1 MNGRV
6 AAWFFVSAGLTLA
19 LGTLAPV
26 CAQDA
31 LPPGPGMFSMPL
43 EKVGANND
51 PMRVFVYRPARW
63 TNEDRIVVVMH
74 GRDRDADR
82 YRDEWQPHAEEHN
95 LLLVVPEFSN
105 AKFPGAGTYNFG
117 NVADRKANPQPRA
130 SWTFA
135 VIDKVFAE
143 AKARSGA
150 RRQRYGFFGHSAG
163 AQFVHRYLIFA
174 SATDADVII
183 AANAGAYTMPTHDV
197 DFPWGLKGADV
208 GRADLAKAF
217 ARNVVILL
225 GARDMDP
232 NHSSLPRNPG
242 AMAQGPHRLARGQ
255 KFFATAKATA
265 EALGVSFRW
274 RLEIVPGVAHS
285 NKGMSARAA
294 AIIAAGGS

>member
-1 MNGRV
+1 M
-6 AAWFFVSAGLTLA
+6 LA
-19 LGTLAPV
+19 LGASAPARAQEPLA
-26 CAQDA
+26 A
-31 LPPGPGMFSMPL
+31 GPGMFTMPL
-43 EKVGANND
+43 EKIGANGD

-74 GRDRDADR
+74 GRERDADR

-117 NVADRKANPQPRA
+117 NVADRKGRPQPRA
-130 SWTFA
+130 SWSFG

-143 AKARSGA
+143 ARARSGA
-150 RRQRYGFFGHSAG
+150 RREHYGFFGHSAG
-163 AQFVHRYLIFA
+163 AQFAHRYLLFA
-174 SATDADVII
+174 SASAADVII
-183 AANAGAYTMPTHDV
+183 AANAGAYTMPTQDV

-208 GRADLAKAF
+208 TRADLAKAF
-217 ARNVVILL
+217 TRDVVILL
-225 GARDMDP
+225 GGRDTDP
-232 NHSSLPRNPG
+232 NHATLPRNPG

-255 KFFATAKATA
+255 RFFATAKATA
-265 EALGVSFRW
+265 EAFGVPFRW

-294 AIIAAGGS
+294 AIIAAGGL

>member
-1 MNGRV
+1 MNRRV
-6 AAWFFVSAGLTLA
+6 AAWLGASLVAA
-19 LGTLAPV
+19 LGLGGLKPAR
-26 CAQDA
+26 AQDA
-31 LPPGPGMFSMPL
+31 LPPGPGMFAMRL
-43 EKVGANND
+43 EQVGANDD

-63 TNEDRIVVVMH
+63 TRDDRIVIVMH
-74 GRDRDADR
+74 GRERDADR

-117 NVADRKANPQPRA
+117 NVSDRKARPLPRA
-130 SWTFA
+130 AWTFG

-150 RRQRYGFFGHSAG
+150 RRDRYSFFGHSAG
-163 AQFVHRYLIFA
+163 AQFVHRYLLFA
-174 SATDADVII
+174 GASSADLII
-183 AANAGAYTMPTHDV
+183 AANAGAYTMPTQEV
-197 DFPWGLKGADV
+197 DFPWGLKGV
-208 GRADLAKAF
+208 GVTRADLAGAF

-225 GARDMDP
+225 GGRDTDP
-232 NHSSLPRNPG
+232 NHATLPRNPG
-242 AMAQGPHRLARGQ
+242 AVAQGPHRLARGE
-255 KFFATAKATA
+255 KFFATGKATA
-265 EALGVSFRW
+265 EALGAPFRW